1 MTNKHY
7 VGDVGTEIT
16 VDCGTTITEA
26 TGTKLKVK
34 KPDGTA
40 VEWTAT
46 VSGTDDLKYTT
57 ISGDFDQDGVYYLQA
72 SLTIS
77 GWTGL
82 GETANFT
89 IHSPYD

>member
-1 MTNKHY
+1 MGKHY
-7 VGDVGTEIT
+7 VGDIGTIVT
-16 VDCGTTITEA
+16 VDCGTAISGA
-26 TGTKLKVK
+26 TNTKLKVK

-40 VEWTAT
+40 EEWGAT
-46 VSGTDDLKYTT
+46 IDGTDNLEHTT
-57 ISGDFDQDGVYYLQA
+57 IDTDFDQDGVYYLQA

-82 GETANFT
+82 GETATFT

>member
-1 MTNKHY
+1 MGKHY
-7 VGDVGTEIT
+7 IGDIGTIIT
-16 VDCGTTITEA
+16 VDCGTTISGA
-26 TGTKLKVK
+26 TNTKLKVK

-40 VEWTAT
+40 EEWAT
-46 VSGTDDLKYTT
+46 TIDGTDNLKHTT
-57 ISGDFDQDGVYYLQA
+57 VSGDFDQAGVYYLQS

-89 IHSPYD
+89 IYDPYK